1 MNAERAVAV
10 RTQYPA
16 RPGRRVIV
24 VTDLASLRG
33 PTRGTVGLP
42 LRLYWSG
49 PSPAFDLGEPYLR
62 RWLYQIVL
70 REASRPEDLTGL
82 PGPGHA
88 DRAVAGA
95 APAQGRAAGLGGA
108 SSAAAG
114 RRARGGLMPV
124 SALHRRVAAVAL
136 AAAAVHGF
144 ALGGGN
150 ALLAHGVISR
160 PTQDVDLFTDQEHG
174 VQAAAGAVQAALR
187 RAGFQAV
194 RQGQA
199 GGLSDMFPDIGEGL
213 AEWIV
218 TAAAGEQMLLQLAY
232 FDRGRQPVV
241 MDIGPVLDLEDAV
254 VGKVCAL
261 ASRVEPRDYADVAA
275 ALERY
280 SPAQLIGFARRLDP
294 GLTGED
300 FAYAGVTLDQMD
312 DRAFAEIRLS
322 QHQVTTL
329 PERFA
334 AWPRHARTASQEPQ
348 PGDPAQHRPGR
359 EQPPAA
365 RRPGPGTDDPHPAGG
380 RQHQR
385 GQEPAA
391 QAAWEDPEAEP

>member
-1 MNAERAVAV
+1 
-10 RTQYPA
+10 
-16 RPGRRVIV
+16 
-24 VTDLASLRG
+24 
-33 PTRGTVGLP
+33 
-42 LRLYWSG
+42 
-49 PSPAFDLGEPYLR
+49 
-62 RWLYQIVL
+62 
-70 REASRPEDLTGL
+70 
-82 PGPGHA
+82 
-88 DRAVAGA
+88 
-95 APAQGRAAGLGGA
+95 
-108 SSAAAG
+108 
-114 RRARGGLMPV
+114 MPV
-124 SALHRRVAAVAL
+124 SDLHRRVAAVAL
-136 AAAAVHGF
+136 AAAAEHGF

-160 PTQDVDLFTDQEHG
+160 PTADVDLFTDQEHG
-174 VQAAAGAVQAALR
+174 VQAAAAAVEAALR
-187 RAGFQAV
+187 RAGFQAE

-199 GGLSDMFPDIGEGL
+199 GGLSDLFPDIGEGL

-241 MDIGPVLDLEDAV
+241 MDIGPGPGSGRRRGREGVRA
-254 VGKVCAL
+254 GQ
-261 ASRVEPRDYADVAA
+261 PRRAAGLRGRGRRAGTLQPGPADRLCPAA
-275 ALERY
+275 
-280 SPAQLIGFARRLDP
+280 GP

-322 QHQVTTL
+322 QHQVTML
-329 PERFA
+329 RERFA
-334 AWPRHARTASQEPQ
+334 AWPRHERTASQEPQ
-348 PGDPAQHRPGR
+348 PGNPAQHRPGH

-365 RRPGPGTDDPHPAGG
+365 RRPEPGTDDPHPAGG